1 VLCKEECGALIIGI
15 VVGGLAYE
23 RQWKWQLILVFG
35 YSITGLSVT
44 TVPTIAIAYAVDCYK
59 PIAGE
64 TMVVATVL
72 KNTTQRLSWCI
83 LPCICAHGQQGVV
96 MQVGVAKGALSEAKE
111 KAWVRTR

>member
-35 YSITGLSVT
+35 YSITSLSVT
-44 TVPTIAIAYAVDCYK
+44 TIPTITIAYAINYYK
-59 PIAGE
+59 PIAEE

-83 LPCICAHGQQGVV
+83 LPCICAHEQQGVV